1 MIHVINIHWKR
12 KTPHPDKPASGK
24 STYYARSKY
33 LTNAIN
39 KSKRK
44 FRRQFGN
51 DLEITKAEQFN
62 DPAQIL

>member
-1 MIHVINIHWKR
+1 MFYVINIHWKR
-12 KTPHPDKPASGK
+12 KSPHPDKPASGK

-44 FRRQFGN
+44 FRQQYGN
-51 DLEITKAEQFN
+51 ALKITNAEQFN
-62 DPAQIL
+62 ETAQIL